1 MEINTGPKDFSNKHV
16 MLFLETQD
24 NPFYYQY
31 VYAICKEI
39 TGSGGYLQVVTI
51 AESFEW
57 HKIRSSLR
65 YLRRKRAL
73 KALERDMAATFP
85 SVKHEHESSNLN
97 VEISQRAKSALHGL
111 KLVNQL
117 TDVLPKYRYLG
128 PSLHSLCTSA
138 FTMSSD
144 PLAKIAKYRT
154 LLERACAKYIW
165 HLQIAQNYIQNY
177 GPDVIIFL
185 NGRTPEQAAFKEIA
199 ENLDVPWLALEHG
212 AKPGKTYFLE
222 KFQTQDRLKTQE
234 LIKNSSRQLNP
245 QELER
250 VLLKTEMWIH
260 KQSSDRKQ
268 NPTLGLRDLSV
279 NDLGV
284 GHSIFPIFTSSIDEE
299 MSCPNWSEDN
309 VRSLTSRSILLSELA
324 IKNGL
329 IPVVVLHPN
338 TLNKRW
344 HDLSLVYSELNKNNL
359 TISLPW
365 SPISSYEYLERSNL
379 VATWRSTIG
388 LEGILRN
395 KPLILL
401 SDSVYDELV
410 SFSTFERINQ
420 AISKKPRIKETDT
433 KFAKLVINYYL
444 NFGYD
449 LLVNL
454 DSDDLVKINKYE
466 KILPLGGLIP
476 SIRNKIRKFI
486 RPLKVYGATPREVF
500 DFLSY
505 FMPRKA
511 VESVMIFLITRYRY

>member
-1 MEINTGPKDFSNKHV
+1 
-16 MLFLETQD
+16 
-24 NPFYYQY
+24 
-31 VYAICKEI
+31 
-39 TGSGGYLQVVTI
+39 
-51 AESFEW
+51 
-57 HKIRSSLR
+57 
-65 YLRRKRAL
+65 
-73 KALERDMAATFP
+73 
-85 SVKHEHESSNLN
+85 
-97 VEISQRAKSALHGL
+97 
-111 KLVNQL
+111 
-117 TDVLPKYRYLG
+117 
-128 PSLHSLCTSA
+128 
-138 FTMSSD
+138 
-144 PLAKIAKYRT
+144 
-154 LLERACAKYIW
+154 
-165 HLQIAQNYIQNY
+165 
-177 GPDVIIFL
+177 
-185 NGRTPEQAAFKEIA
+185 
-199 ENLDVPWLALEHG
+199 
-212 AKPGKTYFLE
+212 
-222 KFQTQDRLKTQE
+222 
-234 LIKNSSRQLNP
+234 
-245 QELER
+245 
-250 VLLKTEMWIH
+250 MWIH

-329 IPVVVLHPN
+329 MPVVVLHPN

-344 HDLSLVYSELNKNNL
+344 RDLSLVYSELNKNNL

-410 SFSTFERINQ
+410 SFSSFERINQ
-420 AISKKPRIKETDT
+420 AILKKPRIKETDT

-476 SIRNKIRKFI
+476 SIRNKIRKFV

-500 DFLSY
+500 DLLSY

>member
-31 VYAICKEI
+31 IYAICKEI
-39 TGSGGYLQVVTI
+39 MSSGGYLQVVTI
-51 AESFEW
+51 AESFEV
-57 HKIRSSLR
+57 HKIRSLLR

-73 KALERDMAATFP
+73 IALERDMAATFP
-85 SVKHEHESSNLN
+85 KVKHEYESSNLS
-97 VEISQRAKSALHGL
+97 VEVKERAKSALHGL
-111 KLVNQL
+111 KLVDQL
-117 TDVLPKYRYLG
+117 SDVLPKYQYLG

-144 PLAKIAKYRT
+144 PLAKISKYRT

-165 HLQIAQNYIQNY
+165 HSDIAQKYIENYS
-177 GPDVIIFL
+177 PDVIIFL

-222 KFQTQDRLKTQE
+222 NFQTHDRLKTQE
-234 LIKNSSRQLNP
+234 LIKDSWRRLNP
-245 QELER
+245 QELEQ
-250 VLLKTEMWIH
+250 VLLETEMWIH
-260 KQSSDRKQ
+260 KQSSDRNQ
-268 NPTLGLRDLSV
+268 NPTLGLRDFTV
-279 NDLGV
+279 NDLDV
-284 GHSIFPIFTSSIDEE
+284 SQSIFPIFTSSIDEE

-309 VRSLTSRSILLSELA
+309 VRSLTRRSILLSEIA

-329 IPVVVLHPN
+329 VPVVVLHPN

-344 HDLSLVYSELNKNNL
+344 HDLSLVYSELSKKNL
-359 TISLPW
+359 SISLPW
-365 SPISSYEYLERSNL
+365 SAISSYEYLERSNL

-410 SFSTFERINQ
+410 SFSSFERINQ
-420 AISKKPRIKETDT
+420 VMSKTPRVEEIDK
-433 KFAKLVINYYL
+433 KFSKLAINYYL

-449 LLVNL
+449 LLANL
-454 DSDDLVKINKYE
+454 DSDDLIKINKYE
-466 KILPLGGLIP
+466 KILPLGGLVP
-476 SIRNKIRKFI
+476 SIRNKIRKFL

-505 FMPRKA
+505 LMPRKA
-511 VESVMIFLITRYRY
+511 VESVMIFLIRHYRY